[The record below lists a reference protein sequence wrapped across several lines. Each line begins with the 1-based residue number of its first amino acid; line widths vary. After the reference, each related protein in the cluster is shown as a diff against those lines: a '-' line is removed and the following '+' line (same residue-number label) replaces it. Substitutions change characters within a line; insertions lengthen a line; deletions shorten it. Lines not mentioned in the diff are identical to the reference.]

1 MERVVNKAR
10 SHDEAKA
17 WDIRQQVSM
26 SPQERIPPQER
37 IRASREL
44 RKRVYTGP
52 VRDVRECHRKS

>member
-26 SPQERIPPQER
+26 SPQERI
-37 IRASREL
+37 RASREL

>member
-10 SHDEAKA
+10 SFEEAAA
-17 WDIRQQVSM
+17 WDIHQQVSM
-26 SPQERIPPQER
+26 SPQER

-44 RKRVYTGP
+44 RKKVYPGP